1 MAYVRRK
8 GNQLAIVHGERNP
21 GTGKVEQRVLFTL
34 YSKAEALQA
43 IGRSSNGNV
52 SACGFRSQL
61 EHEYPGIRLD
71 WDKIRQGI
79 ENNIN
84 HLPDLY
90 QYRPA
95 RLIDQF
101 RKDLVGFAR
110 QLILTDPQDLESSAT
125 LITTHRHELE
135 FLNELIR
142 WRLDNSDQKKSDWNQ
157 DNPFYWRFALRGREV
172 PPETE
177 EKAAGYFFRGEF
189 QKAEAVFRMLVD
201 SFKDYADGHNYLGL
215 IALARNQ
222 LPEAVDH
229 FRNAMEVG
237 RRLFPKR
244 LAKKYYWQQH
254 ATRPYIRS
262 LRNLALT
269 LNRAGNYIEALDACE
284 KLEHECGDELAA
296 AGYRAAIYLNT
307 GRWEM
312 TLASSEQLGHGINP
326 DAGFIG
332 GLAAAELKKH
342 ELAVELFL
350 SVALH
355 KPRAARIL
363 AGVHTDDPTDYHSA
377 EDHNAGVRLLQ
388 DLHEYFASHRSI
400 GKRFYQK
407 FMEHPVT
414 LSLLNEMDTVE
425 ARWHEP
431 HPGGRREDFDRM
443 HEMRSRNF
451 IKAHAQQ
458 IAASIDKALLEEEFE
473 QCHR

>member
-43 IGRSSNGNV
+43 IGRSSNENRG
-52 SACGFRSQL
+52 ACGFRSLL

-79 ENNIN
+79 EGNID

-90 QYRPA
+90 PYRPA

-101 RKDLVGFAR
+101 RKDLAGFAR
-110 QLILTDPQDLESSAT
+110 QLILADPQDLESSAS
-125 LITTHRHELE
+125 LINTHRYELE

-177 EKAAGYFFRGEF
+177 EKAAGYFYRGEL

-215 IALARNQ
+215 IALDRNR
-222 LPEAVDH
+222 LPEAIDH
-229 FRNAMEVG
+229 FRNAMAVG

-244 LAKKYYWQQH
+244 LAKKHYWRQL
-254 ATRPYIRS
+254 ATRPYIRG
-262 LRNLALT
+262 LRNLALSM
-269 LNRAGNYIEALDACE
+269 NRAGQYIEALDACE
-284 KLEHECGDELAA
+284 KLEHECGDDVAA

-312 TLASSEQLGHGINP
+312 ALANSEQLAPGINP
-326 DAGFIG
+326 EAGFIG
-332 GLAAAELKKH
+332 GLAAAELKRH
-342 ELAVELFL
+342 ERAVELFL
-350 SVALH
+350 SAALH
-355 KPRAARIL
+355 KPGAARML
-363 AGVHTDDPTDYHSA
+363 AGMHTDNPSEYHSA

-388 DLHEYFASHRSI
+388 NLHEFLASRRSV
-400 GKRFYQK
+400 GKRFYLS
-407 FMEHPVT
+407 FMDQPLI

-425 ARWHEP
+425 ERWHEP
-431 HPGGRREDFDRM
+431 HRGGGREDFDRM
-443 HEMRSRNF
+443 HEMRSANF
-451 IKAHAQQ
+451 IKSHARQ
-458 IAASIDKALLEEEFE
+458 IAASLDKAILQSGFE
-473 QCHR
+473 Q

>member
-21 GTGKVEQRVLFTL
+21 GTGKVEQQVLFTL
-34 YSKAEALQA
+34 YSKVEALMA
-43 IGRSSNGNV
+43 IGRSSNVNR
-52 SACGFRSQL
+52 AAHNFRSLL
-61 EHEYPGIRLD
+61 EHEYPGIRID

-84 HLPDLY
+84 HLPELY

-101 RKDLVGFAR
+101 RKDLEGFAR
-110 QLILTDPQDLESSAT
+110 QLVLADPQNLESSAT

-142 WRLDNSDQKKSDWNQ
+142 WRLDNSEHKKSKWTQ
-157 DNPFYWRFALRGREV
+157 DNPFYWRFALRGTAV

-177 EKAAGYFFRGEF
+177 ERAAGYYFRGEF
-189 QKAEAVFRMLVD
+189 LKAEAVFRLLID

-215 IALARNQ
+215 IALDRNR

-254 ATRPYIRS
+254 ATRPYIRG

-269 LNRAGNYIEALDACE
+269 LNRAGEYIEALDACE

-296 AGYRAAIYLNT
+296 AEYRAAIYLNT

-312 TLASSEQLGHGINP
+312 TLASSEQLGQGINP
-326 DAGFIG
+326 EAGFIG
-332 GLAAAELKKH
+332 GLAAAELRKH
-342 ELAVELFL
+342 KRAVELFL
-350 SVALH
+350 SAALH
-355 KPRAARIL
+355 SPRAARIL
-363 AGVHTDDPTDYHSA
+363 AGVHTSDPTDYHNA
-377 EDHNAGVRLLQ
+377 ESHSSGVHLLR
-388 DLHEYFASHRSI
+388 DIHEYLARHRSA

-407 FMEHPVT
+407 FMDQPLT
-414 LSLLNEMDTVE
+414 LSILDEMDTVDN
-425 ARWHEP
+425 RWHKP
-431 HPGGRREDFDRM
+431 HTGGKRKDFDRM
-443 HEMRSRNF
+443 HEMQSDHF
-451 IKAHAQQ
+451 IKDHSQQ
-458 IAASIDKALLEEEFE
+458 IAASLDKAPLVEEFE
-473 QCHR
+473 Q

>member
-43 IGRSSNGNV
+43 IGRNSNGNR
-52 SACGFRSQL
+52 SACDFQL
-61 EHEYPGIRLD
+61 LLEPEYPGIRFD

-95 RLIDQF
+95 RPIDQF
-101 RKDLVGFAR
+101 RKDLAGFAR
-110 QLILTDPQDLESSAT
+110 QLILADPHELESSAT
-125 LITTHRHELE
+125 LITTHRYELE

-142 WRLDNSDQKKSDWNQ
+142 WRLDNSDQKKNDWNQ

-172 PPETE
+172 SPEAE
-177 EKAAGYFFRGEF
+177 EKAAGYYFRGELH
-189 QKAEAVFRMLVD
+189 KAEAVFRMLVD

-215 IALARNQ
+215 IALDRNR

-229 FRNAMEVG
+229 FRNAMAAG
-237 RRLFPKR
+237 RRLSPKR
-244 LAKKYYWQQH
+244 LAKKYYRQQH
-254 ATRPYIRS
+254 TTRPYIRS

-296 AGYRAAIYLNT
+296 AGYHAAIYLNT

-312 TLASSEQLGHGINP
+312 SLASSEQLGHGINP
-326 DAGFIG
+326 EANFIG
-332 GLAAAELKKH
+332 GLAAAELKKQ
-342 ELAVELFL
+342 ERAVELLL
-350 SVALH
+350 SAALH
-355 KPRAARIL
+355 KPRAARML
-363 AGVHTDDPTDYHSA
+363 AGVHAGDPTDDHSA

-388 DLHEYFASHRSI
+388 NIHECFASHRSI
-400 GKRFYQK
+400 GKRFYLK
-407 FMEHPVT
+407 FMEQPLT
-414 LSLLNEMDTVE
+414 LLLLNEMDTVE
-425 ARWHEP
+425 ARWHKL
-431 HPGGRREDFDRM
+431 HQGGRHEDFDRI
-443 HEMRSRNF
+443 HEMRSGHF
-451 IKAHAQQ
+451 IKAHAEQL
-458 IAASIDKALLEEEFE
+458 AASPDKALLEEGFK